1 MTTTV
6 IETPVWKETLT
17 QWLRLSG
24 KEKIISINNLTVFH
38 NKKQIEVD
46 VSKLVSDAE
55 LRIKIIDMPTMD
67 IIKFIISPMTME
79 FRPNEIHAEGD
90 DTIVFW
96 WD

>member
-1 MTTTV
+1 MTTAVT
-6 IETPVWKETLT
+6 ETPVWKETLT

-24 KEKIISINNLTVFH
+24 KEKIVSINNLMIFD

-55 LRIKIIDMPTMD
+55 LRIKIIDMPAMD
-67 IIKFIISPMTME
+67 IIKFIVSPITME
-79 FRPNEIHAEGD
+79 FRADEIRVEGD